1 VNTLKIPF
9 IALIAFVLCLLAG
22 GLLWGQATQK
32 QTELNDMPYAEVK
45 ATLSTPQKRAELI
58 REVKE
63 NHVILMGGRPIVGRH
78 VAMVGEFTGADC
90 YLSAGMHGMN
100 HALCAKACV
109 IHGSPILFL
118 SQKGTV
124 YVVLPPK
131 DGDEVPVSVLN
142 DLGRPGVT
150 AVGDT
155 LYSHGIHAFSV
166 HSATP

>member
-1 VNTLKIPF
+1 MNPEEHPDSPQQIAERAAYWLVTL
-9 IALIAFVLCLLAG
+9 
-22 GLLWGQATQK
+22 QSE
-32 QTELNDMPYAEVK
+32 EL
-45 ATLSTPQKRAELI
+45 TPQKRAQLI

-78 VAMVGEFTGADC
+78 VSMVGEFTGADC

-118 SQKGTV
+118 SQKGAV

-131 DGDEVPVSVLN
+131 DGAEVPMSVLN

-155 LYSHGIHAFSV
+155 VYSHGIHAFSV
-166 HSATP
+166 HSATR